1 VPSFIVA
8 DRLAL
13 IARQRMG
20 ARMAA
25 TGLVRAA
32 CAGRRNRSWP
42 EALKREIVAASYA
55 KGSTVGSVAERYS
68 VAANQIYLWRRRLG
82 AGVRTGAPGRGPTLL
97 VPVTVAHDDHVDGA
111 DCGPTGSQ
119 TIELVVDA
127 DGTTRVRVG
136 ARFDADTL
144 RRVLGVLRSR

>member
-1 VPSFIVA
+1 M
-8 DRLAL
+8 
-13 IARQRMG
+13 IAW
-20 ARMAA
+20 
-25 TGLVRAA
+25 
-32 CAGRRNRSWP
+32 AGRRNRNWP
-42 EALKREIVAASYA
+42 EPLKKEIVAASYA
-55 KGSTVGSVAERYS
+55 KGNTVASVAERYG

-82 AGVRTGAPGRGPTLL
+82 AEVGVVAPGRTPTLL
-97 VPVTVAHDDHVDGA
+97 VPVTVARGDHPDGA
-111 DCGPTGSQ
+111 SCGSAGSQ